1 MNILH
6 QLLRSGGAAVAVTL
20 SLGFGPS
27 SLPSTFASEADSP
40 SSIVI
45 GSSGAKSLQ
54 LGVGRS
60 MIVDLPEDAAEIFVG
75 EPKVANAIVRS
86 PRRLYISTLSAGQTS
101 IFALSASGRKIAVLE
116 ITVGRDVG
124 ELAKLFE
131 VAIPGNDINIKTVGG
146 SIILTGSVGSAGE
159 AQKALDIAQGFLSN
173 NQGAL
178 AGVAAGAAGASS
190 SQSGGVVNSLTIRG
204 LDQVSLR
211 VTISEIRREIIK
223 QLGISYIANG
233 GTNGLTN
240 LALSNPLGINGNA
253 ASESATLGWTVGS
266 ATLSATLQAY
276 EQQGVAKTLAEPT
289 VTAISGESA
298 KFLAGG
304 TIPIPGSESCQNGI
318 CELGIVQQPYGV
330 SLNFTPVVLSQSRIQ
345 LRIATEVTDIDHS
358 NTLQLQ
364 QTSIPGFR
372 TRKNET
378 TVELPSGGSIATAG
392 LISQQTQSAISGLPG
407 LMNLP
412 VLGALFRSRDFLH
425 QDTELVIV
433 VTPYIV
439 HAIDPR
445 MVQRPDAGLIDST
458 DPQAW
463 LLGKVNR
470 TYSTSYSANR
480 APAYTGKVGFITD

>member
-1 MNILH
+1 MNILQ
-6 QLLRSGGAAVAVTL
+6 QLLRSGAAAALV
-20 SLGFGPS
+20 LGLGW
-27 SLPSTFASEADSP
+27 STAQPAFASEADAP

-60 MIVDLPEDAAEIFVG
+60 MIVDLPEDASEIFVG

-101 IFALSASGRKIAVLE
+101 IFALSSTGRKIAVLE

-131 VAIPGNDINIKTVGG
+131 VAIPGNDIHIKTVGG
-146 SIILTGSVGSAGE
+146 SIILTGAVASAGE

-178 AGVAAGAAGASS
+178 AGVAAGATAGAAG
-190 SQSGGVVNSLTIRG
+190 QSGGVVNSLTIRG

-211 VTISEIRREIIK
+211 VTISEIRRDIIK
-223 QLGISYIANG
+223 QLGINLSSSG
-233 GTNGLTN
+233 GKSGLTN
-240 LALSNPLGINGNA
+240 LSWSNPFSINGA
-253 ASESATLGWTVGS
+253 TATESATVGWTVGS

-304 TIPIPGSESCQNGI
+304 TIPIPGGESCSSGV
-318 CELGIVQQPYGV
+318 CTLSIVQQPYGV

-345 LRIATEVTDIDHS
+345 LRIATEVTDVDSSKTLAID
-358 NTLQLQ
+358 N
-364 QTSIPGFR
+364 TSIPGFR

-378 TVELPSGGSIATAG
+378 TIELPSGGSIASAG
-392 LISQQTQSAISGLPG
+392 LISTQTQSAISGLPG

-412 VLGALFRSRDFLH
+412 VIGALFRSRDYLR
-425 QDTELVIV
+425 QETELLIV

-439 HAIDPR
+439 HAVDPQ
-445 MVQRPDAGLIDST
+445 MVQRPDAGLIDAT

-463 LLGKVNR
+463 LLGKINR
-470 TYSTSYSANR
+470 TYSPSYSANR